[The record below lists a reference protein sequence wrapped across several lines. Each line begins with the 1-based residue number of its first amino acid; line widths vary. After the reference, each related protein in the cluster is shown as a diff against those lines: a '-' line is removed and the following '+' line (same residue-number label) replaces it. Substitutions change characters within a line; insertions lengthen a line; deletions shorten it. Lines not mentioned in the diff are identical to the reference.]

1 MSAPLGAGSRRTRLD
16 LLRISD
22 DGERGDVV
30 RKLVDLVGSAARA
43 GDEATEERGAC
54 IHCGASVRED
64 GLYQMYKICSRCRF
78 HHSMSAR
85 ERIES
90 LADAD
95 SFSEI
100 NRGMI
105 SLDPIRFSSGGSYS
119 SSLFEDQRRTGLTEA
134 ALTGTAAIAGTPIML
149 IVLDFGFMGGSMGC
163 VVGEKVTL
171 ALERAAKRGLPTLAV
186 VTGGGSRIQ
195 EGALSLMQM
204 AKTAVAANLLNE
216 AGLPFITVLANPATG
231 QAYGSFANLADI
243 ILAEPGAIV
252 GFSSLRVIKRAS
264 DGPLPIGAH
273 SAESHMEHGMLDA
286 VVHRTELRAVIGALL
301 DLLGNKRAV
310 PMAAKRDAAP
320 PAPTGPAGEAWE
332 VVQTARHES
341 RPTAKDYM
349 SRMLGQFVEL
359 RGDRAYGDD
368 ASIISGLGQI
378 AGQTVA
384 VIAQQRGL
392 AASKDGGGGG
402 DASASGESRTAPEGF
417 RKAQRTM
424 NLAAKF
430 SLPVVAL
437 VDTAGPDL
445 SEPAE
450 VRGLGNAIANTMALM
465 SGLKPPTISV
475 VIGQAGSGGAL
486 ALGIADRALMMER
499 AIYTSV
505 TPEEAAEVMSSP
517 VEDAASSMRLTARD
531 CMELGIID
539 RIVPEP
545 AGGAHSDPDEAARLL
560 ERAIVRELALLQA
573 MPAKR
578 RLRQRYEKYRNM
590 GEYSSRVRATV
601 TREFSA
607 VRDMA
612 RAGMSKLGG
621 IARRKR
627 GDEDGGAGD
636 GVGDAAETADNSLA
650 NGRHIYGA
658 D

>member
-1 MSAPLGAGSRRTRLD
+1 M
-16 LLRISD
+16 
-22 DGERGDVV
+22 V
-30 RKLVDLVGSAARA
+30 RNLVNLMGSAGRTGKSEDDRA
-43 GDEATEERGAC
+43 GEERESCVLCEADM
-54 IHCGASVRED
+54 RED
-64 GLYQMYKICSRCRF
+64 GLYQTYKICSRCRF

-90 LADAD
+90 LADAN

-100 NRGMI
+100 NRGVV
-105 SLDPIRFSSGGSYS
+105 SLDPLRFSPGGSYR

-149 IVLDFGFMGGSMGC
+149 IALDFGFMGGSMGC
-163 VVGEKVTL
+163 VVGEKATL
-171 ALERAAKRGLPTLAV
+171 AFERAAKRGLPTVAI

-195 EGALSLMQM
+195 EGVLSLMQM
-204 AKTAVAANLLNE
+204 AKTSVAANLLNE

-252 GFSSLRVIKRAS
+252 GFSSLRVIKLAS
-264 DGPLPIGAH
+264 DGPLPSGAH
-273 SAESHMEHGMLDA
+273 SAESHMRHGMLDA
-286 VVHRTELRAVIGALL
+286 VVNRADLRAVIGALL
-301 DLLGNKRAV
+301 DLLGNKRAI
-310 PMAAKRDAAP
+310 PMTAKRDEGASAAP
-320 PAPTGPAGEAWE
+320 APAGEAWK
-332 VVQTARHES
+332 VVQIARHQS
-341 RPTAKDYM
+341 RPTARDYM

-359 RGDRAYGDD
+359 HGDRAYGDD
-368 ASIISGLGQI
+368 VSIISGLGQI

-384 VIAQQRGL
+384 VIGQQRGFAP
-392 AASKDGGGGG
+392 AASDGGE
-402 DASASGESRTAPEGF
+402 DDSQSGESRTAPEGF

-430 SLPVVAL
+430 SLPIVTL
-437 VDTAGPDL
+437 VDTSGPDL
-445 SEPAE
+445 SESAE

-465 SGLKPPTISV
+465 SGLKSPTISV

-486 ALGIADRALMMER
+486 ALGIADSALMMER

-505 TPEEAAEVMSSP
+505 TPEEAAEVMYQDASRA
-517 VEDAASSMRLTARD
+517 EDMADSMRLTARD

-578 RLRQRYEKYRNM
+578 RLRRRYEKYRGM

-612 RAGMSKLGG
+612 RTGLGKLGN
-621 IARRKR
+621 ITRRR
-627 GDEDGGAGD
+627 RAEEAGGE
-636 GVGDAAETADNSLA
+636 VENAEPSDNSLA
-650 NGRHIYGA
+650 NGSGV
-658 D
+658 

>member
-1 MSAPLGAGSRRTRLD
+1 M
-16 LLRISD
+16 
-22 DGERGDVV
+22 V
-30 RKLVDLVGSAARA
+30 RNLVNLMGSAGRTGKSEDDRA
-43 GDEATEERGAC
+43 GEERESCVLCEADM
-54 IHCGASVRED
+54 RED
-64 GLYQMYKICSRCRF
+64 GLYQTYKICSRCRF

-90 LADAD
+90 LADAN

-100 NRGMI
+100 NRGVV
-105 SLDPIRFSSGGSYS
+105 SLDPLRFSPGGSYR

-149 IVLDFGFMGGSMGC
+149 IALDFGFMGGSMGC
-163 VVGEKVTL
+163 VVGEKATL
-171 ALERAAKRGLPTLAV
+171 AFERAAKRGLPTVAI

-195 EGALSLMQM
+195 EGVLSLMQM
-204 AKTAVAANLLNE
+204 AKTSVAANLLNE

-252 GFSSLRVIKRAS
+252 GFSSLRVIKLAS
-264 DGPLPIGAH
+264 DGPLPSGAH
-273 SAESHMEHGMLDA
+273 SAESHMRHGMLDA
-286 VVHRTELRAVIGALL
+286 VVNRADLRAVIGALL
-301 DLLGNKRAV
+301 DLLGNKRAI
-310 PMAAKRDAAP
+310 PMTAKRDEGASAAP
-320 PAPTGPAGEAWE
+320 APAGEAWK
-332 VVQTARHES
+332 VVQIARHQS
-341 RPTAKDYM
+341 RPTARDYM

-359 RGDRAYGDD
+359 HGDRAYGDD
-368 ASIISGLGQI
+368 VSIISGLGQI

-384 VIAQQRGL
+384 VIGQQRGFAP
-392 AASKDGGGGG
+392 AAS
-402 DASASGESRTAPEGF
+402 DAGEDESPSGESRTAPEGF

-430 SLPVVAL
+430 SLPIVTL
-437 VDTAGPDL
+437 VDTSGPDL
-445 SEPAE
+445 SESAE

-465 SGLKPPTISV
+465 SGLKSPTISV

-486 ALGIADRALMMER
+486 ALGIADSALMMER

-505 TPEEAAEVMSSP
+505 TPEEAAEVMYQDASRA
-517 VEDAASSMRLTARD
+517 EDMADSMRLTARD

-578 RLRQRYEKYRNM
+578 RLRRRYEKYRGM

-612 RAGMSKLGG
+612 RTGLGKLGG
-621 IARRKR
+621 IARRR
-627 GDEDGGAGD
+627 RAEEAGGE
-636 GVGDAAETADNSLA
+636 VENAEPSDNSLA
-650 NGRHIYGA
+650 NGSGI
-658 D
+658 

>member
-1 MSAPLGAGSRRTRLD
+1 M
-16 LLRISD
+16 
-22 DGERGDVV
+22 V
-30 RKLVDLVGSAARA
+30 RNLVNLVGSVARSGREGGGGA
-43 GDEATEERGAC
+43 GEERDSC
-54 IHCGASVRED
+54 ILCEADMRED
-64 GLYQMYKICSRCRF
+64 ALYRTYKICSRCRF

-90 LADAD
+90 LADAN

-105 SLDPIRFSSGGSYS
+105 SLDPLRFSPEGSYS
-119 SSLFEDQRRTGLTEA
+119 SNLFEDQRRTGLTEA
-134 ALTGTAAIAGTPIML
+134 ALTGTATVAGTPIML
-149 IVLDFGFMGGSMGC
+149 IALDFGFMGGSMGC
-163 VVGEKVTL
+163 VVGEKAAL
-171 ALERAAKRGLPTLAV
+171 AFERAAKRGLPTVAI

-195 EGALSLMQM
+195 EGVLSLMQM
-204 AKTAVAANLLNE
+204 AKTTVAANLLNE
-216 AGLPFITVLANPATG
+216 AGAPFITVLANPATG

-301 DLLGNKRAV
+301 DLLGDKRAV
-310 PMAAKRDAAP
+310 PMSAKRDADGGGGA
-320 PAPTGPAGEAWE
+320 AHMPAGDAWE
-332 VVQTARHES
+332 TVQTARHES
-341 RPTAKDYM
+341 RPTARDYM

-368 ASIISGLGQI
+368 VSIISGLGQI

-384 VIAQQRGL
+384 IIGQQRGF
-392 AASKDGGGGG
+392 APGYGG
-402 DASASGESRTAPEGF
+402 DEPASGGESRTAPEGF
-417 RKAQRTM
+417 RKAQRMM

-430 SLPVVAL
+430 DLPIVAL

-445 SEPAE
+445 SESAE
-450 VRGLGNAIANTMALM
+450 VRGLGNAIANTMAQM
-465 SGLKPPTISV
+465 SGLAPPTISV

-486 ALGIADRALMMER
+486 ALGIADSALMMER

-505 TPEEAAEVMSSP
+505 TPEEAAEVMASR

-560 ERAIVRELALLQA
+560 SRAIVRELALLQA

-578 RLRQRYEKYRNM
+578 RLRRRYEKYRNM

-607 VRDMA
+607 IRGMA
-612 RAGMSKLGG
+612 RTGWSKLGG
-621 IARRKR
+621 IARRRR
-627 GDEDGGAGD
+627 GDDGPGNAGESAGD
-636 GVGDAAETADNSLA
+636 AVETADNALA
-650 NGRHIYGA
+650 NGHHRLYGA

>member
-1 MSAPLGAGSRRTRLD
+1 M
-16 LLRISD
+16 
-22 DGERGDVV
+22 V
-30 RKLVDLVGSAARA
+30 RNLVNLVGSGGRT
-43 GDEATEERGAC
+43 GKGEDEWESEERESCVLCEADM
-54 IHCGASVRED
+54 RED
-64 GLYQMYKICSRCRF
+64 GLFQTYRICSRCRF
-78 HHSMSAR
+78 HYSMSAR

-90 LADAD
+90 LADAN

-105 SLDPIRFSSGGSYS
+105 SLDPLRFSSGVSYR

-149 IVLDFGFMGGSMGC
+149 IALDFGFMGGSMGC
-163 VVGEKVTL
+163 VVGEKATL
-171 ALERAAKRGLPTLAV
+171 AFERAAKRGLPTVAI

-195 EGALSLMQM
+195 EGVLSLMQM
-204 AKTAVAANLLNE
+204 AKTSVAANLLNE

-264 DGPLPIGAH
+264 DGPLPSGAH
-273 SAESHMEHGMLDA
+273 SAESHMRHGMLDA
-286 VVHRTELRAVIGALL
+286 VVNRAELRAVIGALL
-301 DLLGNKRAV
+301 DLLGNKRAI
-310 PMAAKRDAAP
+310 PMTAKRDDAVSGAP
-320 PAPTGPAGEAWE
+320 APAGEAWK
-332 VVQTARHES
+332 VVQIARHQS
-341 RPTAKDYM
+341 RPTARDYM
-349 SRMLGQFVEL
+349 SRILGQFVEL
-359 RGDRAYGDD
+359 HGDRAYGDD
-368 ASIISGLGQI
+368 VSIISGLGQI

-384 VIAQQRGL
+384 VIGQQRGF
-392 AASKDGGGGG
+392 APRDADG
-402 DASASGESRTAPEGF
+402 DESLYGESRTAPEGF

-430 SLPVVAL
+430 SLPIVTL
-437 VDTAGPDL
+437 VDTSGPDL
-445 SEPAE
+445 SESAE

-465 SGLKPPTISV
+465 SGLKSPTISV

-486 ALGIADRALMMER
+486 ALGIADSSLMMER

-505 TPEEAAEVMSSP
+505 TPEEAAEVIYQDASRA
-517 VEDAASSMRLTARD
+517 EDMADSMRLTARD

-578 RLRQRYEKYRNM
+578 RLRRRYEKYRNM

-607 VRDMA
+607 IRDMA
-612 RAGMSKLGG
+612 RTGLGKLGG
-621 IARRKR
+621 ITRRKR
-627 GDEDGGAGD
+627 GDDGGDAGEIESADPTSD
-636 GVGDAAETADNSLA
+636 GSLA
-650 NGRHIYGA
+650 NDPRIYEEA

>member
-1 MSAPLGAGSRRTRLD
+1 M
-16 LLRISD
+16 
-22 DGERGDVV
+22 V
-30 RKLVDLVGSAARA
+30 RNLVNLMGSAGRTDKGEDERA
-43 GDEATEERGAC
+43 GEERESCVLCEADM
-54 IHCGASVRED
+54 RED
-64 GLYQMYKICSRCRF
+64 GLFQTYKICSRCRF

-90 LADAD
+90 LADAN

-100 NRGMI
+100 NRGVV
-105 SLDPIRFSSGGSYS
+105 SLDPLRFSPGGSYR

-149 IVLDFGFMGGSMGC
+149 IALDFGFMGGSMGC
-163 VVGEKVTL
+163 VVGEKATL
-171 ALERAAKRGLPTLAV
+171 AFERAAKRGLPTVAI

-195 EGALSLMQM
+195 EGVLSLMQM
-204 AKTAVAANLLNE
+204 AKTSVAANLLNE

-252 GFSSLRVIKRAS
+252 GFSSLRVIKLAS
-264 DGPLPIGAH
+264 DGPLPSGAH
-273 SAESHMEHGMLDA
+273 SAESHMRHGMLDA
-286 VVHRTELRAVIGALL
+286 VVNRADLRAVIGALL
-301 DLLGNKRAV
+301 DLLGNKRAI
-310 PMAAKRDAAP
+310 PMTAKRDEGASAAP
-320 PAPTGPAGEAWE
+320 APAGEAWK
-332 VVQTARHES
+332 VVQIARHQS
-341 RPTAKDYM
+341 RPTARDYM

-359 RGDRAYGDD
+359 HGDRAYGDD
-368 ASIISGLGQI
+368 VSIISGLGQI

-384 VIAQQRGL
+384 VIGQQRGFTP
-392 AASKDGGGGG
+392 AASGDGE
-402 DASASGESRTAPEGF
+402 DESPSGESRTAPEGF

-430 SLPVVAL
+430 SLPIVTL
-437 VDTAGPDL
+437 VDTSGPDL
-445 SEPAE
+445 SESAE

-465 SGLKPPTISV
+465 SGLKSPTISV

-486 ALGIADRALMMER
+486 ALGIADSALMMER

-505 TPEEAAEVMSSP
+505 TPEEAAEVMYQDASRA
-517 VEDAASSMRLTARD
+517 EDMADSMRLTARD

-578 RLRQRYEKYRNM
+578 RLRRRYEKYRGM

-612 RAGMSKLGG
+612 RTGLGKLGN
-621 IARRKR
+621 ITRRR
-627 GDEDGGAGD
+627 RAEEAGAQEN
-636 GVGDAAETADNSLA
+636 AEPSDNSLA
-650 NGRHIYGA
+650 NGSGV
-658 D
+658 

>member
-1 MSAPLGAGSRRTRLD
+1 M
-16 LLRISD
+16 
-22 DGERGDVV
+22 V
-30 RKLVDLVGSAARA
+30 RNLVNLVGAVARS
-43 GDEATEERGAC
+43 GREEGGGEERESC
-54 IHCGASVRED
+54 ILCEADMRED
-64 GLYQMYKICSRCRF
+64 ALYQTYKICSRCRF

-90 LADAD
+90 LADAN
-95 SFSEI
+95 SFNEI

-105 SLDPIRFSSGGSYS
+105 SLDPLQFSPGGSYS
-119 SSLFEDQRRTGLTEA
+119 DTLFEDQRRTGLTEA
-134 ALTGTAAIAGTPIML
+134 ALTGTATIAGTPIML
-149 IVLDFGFMGGSMGC
+149 LALDFGFMGGSMGC
-163 VVGEKVTL
+163 VVGEKAAL
-171 ALERAAKRGLPTLAV
+171 AFERAAKRGLPTVAI

-195 EGALSLMQM
+195 EGVLSLMQM
-204 AKTAVAANLLNE
+204 AKTTVVANLLNE
-216 AGLPFITVLANPATG
+216 SGAPFITVLANPATG

-286 VVHRTELRAVIGALL
+286 VVHRTDLRSVIGALL
-301 DLLGNKRAV
+301 DLLGDKRAV
-310 PMAAKRDAAP
+310 PPAAAKRGESEGGGAALM
-320 PAPTGPAGEAWE
+320 PAGDAWE
-332 VVQTARHES
+332 TVQTARHES
-341 RPTAKDYM
+341 RPTARDYM

-384 VIAQQRGL
+384 VIGQQRGL
-392 AASKDGGGGG
+392 AAPKDGG
-402 DASASGESRTAPEGF
+402 DETAAASAGGESRTAPEGF
-417 RKAQRTM
+417 RKAQRMM

-430 SLPVVAL
+430 DLPVVAL

-445 SEPAE
+445 SESAE

-465 SGLKPPTISV
+465 SGLRPPTISV

-486 ALGIADRALMMER
+486 ALGIADSALMMER

-505 TPEEAAEVMSSP
+505 TPEEAAEVMASR

-539 RIVPEP
+539 RVVPEP
-545 AGGAHSDPDEAARLL
+545 SGGAHSDPDEAARLL
-560 ERAIVRELALLQA
+560 ERAIVRELAALQA

-578 RLRQRYEKYRNM
+578 RLRRRYEKYRDM

-601 TREFSA
+601 SREFSA
-607 VRDMA
+607 IRGMA
-612 RAGMSKLGG
+612 RTGWSKLGSLP
-621 IARRKR
+621 RRKR
-627 GDEDGGAGD
+627 DDDAGEGAGD
-636 GVGDAAETADNSLA
+636 NAGDAVETADDNSLA
-650 NGRHIYGA
+650 NGHHRLYGA